1 MAVHS
6 VFPFCIRQNTMG
18 CLSKKNFASWMT
30 LAGLR
35 LAPGRQTGL
44 AGQDG
49 QGQPSEKLFIDRW
62 GPCCVRPGG
71 RKENKTKDSGKIL
84 HDSIRQERT
93 ASLHKAIT
101 ARALKGL
108 VRIPARFKEGAPKQG
123 TSLGPPAKAQPPQAK
138 KRQRSSPPVA
148 QEKNPG
154 LHDMPGW
161 PQKPKHL
168 CFKLLSSSLRSTH
181 ARHAASRKQPNK
193 IYAFMKGDGG
203 KSLDGT

>member
-84 HDSIRQERT
+84 HDSVRHERT

-123 TSLGPPAKAQPPQAK
+123 TSLGPPAKAPP
-138 KRQRSSPPVA
+138 PPGQKTAEIKPPCCTREKPRLTRCAGLA
-148 QEKNPG
+148 QKT
-154 LHDMPGW
+154 
-161 PQKPKHL
+161 QTT
-168 CFKLLSSSLRSTH
+168 LL
-181 ARHAASRKQPNK
+181 
-193 IYAFMKGDGG
+193 
-203 KSLDGT
+203 

>member
-1 MAVHS
+1 
-6 VFPFCIRQNTMG
+6 MG

-71 RKENKTKDSGKIL
+71 RKENKTKDSEKIL
-84 HDSIRQERT
+84 HDSVRHERT

-101 ARALKGL
+101 AKALKGL
-108 VRIPARFKEGAPKQG
+108 VRIPAGFKEGAPKQG
-123 TSLGPPAKAQPPQAK
+123 TSLGPRPKL
-138 KRQRSSPPVA
+138 RSP
-148 QEKNPG
+148 
-154 LHDMPGW
+154 
-161 PQKPKHL
+161 KPKNGWNQAPRCTREKPRL
-168 CFKLLSSSLRSTH
+168 TRCAGLAQTTQTTLLLIAQSFIELS
-181 ARHAASRKQPNK
+181 P
-193 IYAFMKGDGG
+193 
-203 KSLDGT
+203 